1 MSKNSSKIIYLIF
14 HSLGLSCLAG
24 AVFLQALVFTDI
36 LQHGY
41 FAAVESN
48 LAVLSLEIFLTVFAL
63 VYYLYVWTRI
73 VKSIEKQRVGVGV

>member
-24 AVFLQALVFTDI
+24 AVFLQALVFIDI

-41 FAAVESN
+41 FMAVEN
-48 LAVLSLEIFLTVFAL
+48 NQAILIFETVLTAFAVFYFVCI
-63 VYYLYVWTRI
+63 YLHFIRTQF
-73 VKSIEKQRVGVGV
+73 EKLGVGV